1 MQYQV
6 YKEDTGEMVAW
17 IDPESIVQIVKNGYA
32 IKCGENLK
40 ANESE
45 DEENEKKSNQK
56 NCSINCTG
64 NPSVFC
70 SYWLYRS

>member
-45 DEENEKKSNQK
+45 DEVVQRNTNREVTEVTEIMLQPLN
-56 NCSINCTG
+56 IFRTD
-64 NPSVFC
+64 
-70 SYWLYRS
+70 RS

>member
-17 IDPESIVQIVKNGYA
+17 IDTESIVQIVKNGYV

-40 ANESE
+40 AKKSE
-45 DEENEKKSNQK
+45 DEVNE
-56 NCSINCTG
+56 
-64 NPSVFC
+64 
-70 SYWLYRS
+70 

>member
-17 IDPESIVQIVKNGYA
+17 IDTDSIMQIVKNGYE

-40 ANESE
+40 VNESE
-45 DEENEKKSNQK
+45 DEINE
-56 NCSINCTG
+56 
-64 NPSVFC
+64 
-70 SYWLYRS
+70 

>member
-45 DEENEKKSNQK
+45 DETQTEKSQK
-56 NCSINCTG
+56 
-64 NPSVFC
+64 
-70 SYWLYRS
+70 LQK

>member
-45 DEENEKKSNQK
+45 DEENEECKETQTEKSQK
-56 NCSINCTG
+56 
-64 NPSVFC
+64 
-70 SYWLYRS
+70 LQK

>member
-6 YKEDTGEMVAW
+6 YKEDTGEIVAW
-17 IDPESIVQIVKNGYA
+17 IDTADTVQIVKDGYA

-45 DEENEKKSNQK
+45 EK
-56 NCSINCTG
+56 
-64 NPSVFC
+64 
-70 SYWLYRS
+70 

>member
-6 YKEDTGEMVAW
+6 CKEDTGEMIAW
-17 IDPESIVQIVKNGYA
+17 IDTESIVQIVKNGYV

-45 DEENEKKSNQK
+45 DK
-56 NCSINCTG
+56 
-64 NPSVFC
+64 
-70 SYWLYRS
+70 